1 MKSEDISTTNT
12 KQNSDTIIPQ
22 GKWLYKMGGAAALLA
37 LCVNLSDVI
46 LGFGGTEVVT
56 YGTKSAAD
64 WFAIFQ
70 LSPFE
75 GLYSLGIFNITYM
88 VAMLPV
94 YFALVWA
101 HRRRQGVQAAMIL
114 VVFLLATA
122 IYISTN
128 AAIPLLVLSNKYA
141 LANTNVQKTIFIA
154 AGEAILARGE
164 DFTPGSFIGFIFSGS
179 ATIAISFVMLRGG
192 IFGKANAWVGIIGFT
207 FLSLFTICATFIP
220 ALYTLAFYFF
230 GSIGGLLALTWFAL
244 VARRFFQLGRSENV

>member
-1 MKSEDISTTNT
+1 MKTDKYISNA
-12 KQNSDTIIPQ
+12 KQNSETIFPK
-22 GKWLYKMGGAAALLA
+22 GNWLYQMGGAAALLA

-56 YGTKSAAD
+56 YGTRSADD

-70 LSPFE
+70 TSPFE
-75 GLYSLGIFNITYM
+75 GLYSLGIFNIAYM

-101 HRRRQGVQAAMIL
+101 HRRRQGIQAVMVL
-114 VVFLLATA
+114 VVFLLSTA

-128 AAIPLLVLSNKYA
+128 AAIPLLVLSNKYV
-141 LANTNVQKTIFIA
+141 LANTDVQKTIFIA

-164 DFTPGSFIGFIFSGS
+164 DFTPGSFIGLFLGGS
-179 ATIAISFVMLRGG
+179 AAIAISIVMLRGG
-192 IFGKANAWVGIIGFT
+192 IFGKANAWVGLIGFT
-207 FLSLFTICATFIP
+207 FLSLFTICATFVP
-220 ALYTLAFYFF
+220 SLYTIAFYFF

-244 VARRFFQLGRSENV
+244 VARRLFQLGRNENV

>member
-1 MKSEDISTTNT
+1 MKSEDISIGKA
-12 KQNSDTIIPQ
+12 KQDSETIIPQ
-22 GKWLYKMGGAAALLA
+22 GNWLYQMGGVAALLA

-46 LGFGGTEVVT
+46 LGFGGTEIVT
-56 YGTKSAAD
+56 YGTRSAAD
-64 WFAIFQ
+64 WFAIFHE
-70 LSPFE
+70 SPFE

-101 HRRRQGVQAAMIL
+101 HRRRQGIQSVMVL
-114 VVFLLATA
+114 VVFLIAMS

-141 LANTNVQKTIFIA
+141 LANTDVQKTIFIA
-154 AGEAILARGE
+154 AGEAVLARGE
-164 DFTPGSFIGFIFSGS
+164 DFTPGSFIGLIFSGG
-179 ATIAISFVMLRGG
+179 AAIAISFVMLRGG
-192 IFGKANAWVGIIGFT
+192 IFGKVVSWVGIIGFI

-220 ALYTLAFYFF
+220 SFYIIAFYFF

-244 VARRFFQLGRSENV
+244 VARSFFQLGRNENV